1 MPGLQ
6 MHDRWGII
14 LSSGMIPSCSAY
26 EAFCP
31 LRCSQGMKMGESG
44 QHIFSAESVSFAVHA
59 DPPFNPEGQMSLAL
73 LP

>member
-1 MPGLQ
+1 MKRRRGVVSLCGL
-6 MHDRWGII
+6 MML
-14 LSSGMIPSCSAY
+14 LSGPLYQCVG
-26 EAFCP
+26 P

-44 QHIFSAESVSFAVHA
+44 QRIFSAESVSFAVHA